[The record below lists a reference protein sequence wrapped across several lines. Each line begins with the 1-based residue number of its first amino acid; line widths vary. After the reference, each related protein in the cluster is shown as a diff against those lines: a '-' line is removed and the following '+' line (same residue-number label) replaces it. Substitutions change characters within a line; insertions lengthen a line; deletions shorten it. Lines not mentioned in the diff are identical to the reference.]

1 MSKFL
6 NIAEEVLLLAIEEK
20 GGLDPHSKT
29 LDIVL
34 ASAVLMDLAVHHMID
49 SDGDILI
56 PKVSEPTGDP
66 LRDKVLAGLLASPEQ
81 HTFAFW
87 IAKIGFRAEEL
98 KAGLLASLV
107 EKGILK
113 VENKTVFWFFKTR
126 KYPIVADSELKEVK
140 ARIREF
146 VLGEHNSDIHDWAIL
161 SLINYG
167 GMLPTVFDEAE
178 FHLNR
183 KRIAE
188 LARTNPIGRAI
199 SAALETMSPSFQ
211 LATMTKSLVHTKS
224 AQEKLDKLVE
234 EMKLKYHI
242 EDDEDLPDWLRKGTS
257 QYEKTLE
264 FIEKTGTNNIYY
276 HHFLG
281 EYFVINNAS
290 VFSS

>member
-6 NIAEEVLLLAIEEK
+6 NIAEEVLLLAIEEN

-34 ASAVLMDLAVHHMID
+34 ASAVLMDLAVQHMID

-56 PKVSEPTGDP
+56 PLASEPTGDP

-107 EKGILK
+107 EKGILT
-113 VENKTVFWFFKTR
+113 VENKKVICLFKSRQYTF
-126 KYPIVADSELKEVK
+126 VADSDLKEEK
-140 ARIREF
+140 ARVQEF
-146 VLGEHNSDIHDWAIL
+146 VFGDHHSDMHDWAIL
-161 SLINYG
+161 SLVNYG

-183 KRIAE
+183 KKIAE
-188 LARTNPIGRAI
+188 LARTSPIGRAI

-211 LATMTKSLVHTKS
+211 LASMTKSLMHTKS

-242 EDDEDLPDWLRKGTS
+242 EDDEDLPDWLRRGTP

-281 EYFVINNAS
+281 KYFVKNSES
-290 VFSS
+290 VFSM